1 MSIEPS
7 CPLVEALTRLV
18 TYDIIICEEDKE
30 IVVCLEQRQTGEYYK
45 REDVINLLNEHGY
58 SCNFKGVTNE

>member
-1 MSIEPS
+1 MRQ
-7 CPLVEALTRLV
+7 RLV